1 MKFCG
6 FCCFHNKVRER
17 KKSIFAVINDKH
29 DRGEEYVVEKV
40 IVYADLFIEIHSLF
54 QVSLSH
60 KTLNIHK
67 YIIYIYIYVN
77 NINIITSS

>member
-6 FCCFHNKVRER
+6 FCCFHNKVREK
-17 KKSIFAVINDKH
+17 KKSILAVINYKH

-40 IVYADLFIEIHSLF
+40 IIHMDLFIGIHSLF
-54 QVSLSH
+54 QISLSH

-67 YIIYIYIYVN
+67 YIIYIFM
-77 NINIITSS
+77 